1 MDLPAIIWS
10 AIDAS
15 IVAFMQGIA
24 AVTAVVVEA
33 HSAADDRGQ
42 GLLPIMR
49 AQLRHIYGVTGGED
63 PPPSRGRRN

>member
-33 HSAADDRGQ
+33 HSAADDRGR
-42 GLLPIMR
+42 GLFPIMR
-49 AQLRHIYGVTGGED
+49 AQLCHI
-63 PPPSRGRRN
+63 